1 MIDKRLLTAATLLG
15 LGLGLTSCGQFS
27 GYVADHW
34 PHWAGGLPDD
44 VPPRPGT
51 PGYADFIAHGQASQD
66 PANTAVSQQPAAG
79 TIQTSLQRPSA
90 PPPRPAAPA
99 AAAQASPPKPAVPA
113 AQAQAAPPPPASAR
127 PEDTSVLKGGGL
139 Y

>member
-15 LGLGLTSCGQFS
+15 LALGLGSCGQFS

-44 VPPRPGT
+44 APPRPGA
-51 PGYADFIAHGQASQD
+51 PGYAEFVAHGQASQD
-66 PANTAVSQQPAAG
+66 PANSAVSQQAAAAV
-79 TIQTSLQRPSA
+79 QTSLQKPST
-90 PPPRPAAPA
+90 PPPRLAA
-99 AAAQASPPKPAVPA
+99 PA
-113 AQAQAAPPPPASAR
+113 AQAQAAPPKPVTPAAQAQAVPPPTSAR
-127 PEDTSVLKGGGL
+127 PEDSSVLKGGGL

>member
-15 LGLGLTSCGQFS
+15 LGLGLASCG

-51 PGYADFIAHGQASQD
+51 PGYADFIAHGQADQGPVNS
-66 PANTAVSQQPAAG
+66 AASQQPAAA
-79 TIQTSLQRPSA
+79 TAQTKAQNPSA
-90 PPPRPAAPA
+90 PA
-99 AAAQASPPKPAVPA
+99 PKPVTPA
-113 AQAQAAPPPPASAR
+113 AQAQAAPPPPVSAR
-127 PEDTSVLKGGGL
+127 PEDPSVLKGGGL